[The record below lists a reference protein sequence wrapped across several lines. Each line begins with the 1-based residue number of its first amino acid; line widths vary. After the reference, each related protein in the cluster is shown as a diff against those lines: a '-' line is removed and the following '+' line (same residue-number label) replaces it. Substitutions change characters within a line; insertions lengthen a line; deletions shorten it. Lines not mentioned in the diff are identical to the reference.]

1 MKAEELIS
9 EYIPP
14 IKPTETGEKAL
25 AWMNE
30 LRVSH
35 LAVVDGNNYLGV
47 VSDDDI
53 FDMQDPHH
61 TIASELSNLQNP
73 FVYSDSHV
81 YDVMKVIADS
91 KITIV
96 PILNRQNEYVGCTD
110 LLFLMSQITAVGSIK
125 EAGGIIVLE
134 MNKHDYTLTQIARIV
149 EENDV
154 KILSSYVSSLPES
167 TKIQVTLKLNTT
179 ELDNVLRSFER
190 YDYTIKESYAEGEYF
205 EDLKKRYDE
214 LMNYLN
220 L

>member
-1 MKAEELIS
+1 MKAAELIS

-14 IKPTETGEKAL
+14 IKPTESGEKAL
-25 AWMNE
+25 SWMNE
-30 LRVSH
+30 FRVSH
-35 LAVVDGNNYLGV
+35 LAIVDGNNYLGI

-53 FDMQDPHH
+53 YDMQDPSHS
-61 TIASELSNLQNP
+61 ISSELTNLQSP
-73 FVYSDSHV
+73 FVYADSHV
-81 YDVMKVIADS
+81 YDVMKAIADS

-96 PILNRQNEYVGCTD
+96 PILNRQNEYIGCTD

-134 MNKHDYTLTQIARIV
+134 MNKHDYSLTQIARIV

-154 KILSSYVSSLPES
+154 KILSSYLTSLPES

-179 ELDNVLRSFER
+179 ELDKVLRTFER
-190 YDYTIKESYAEGEYF
+190 YDYVIKESYAEGEYF

>member
-1 MKAEELIS
+1 MRAKELIS

-14 IKPTETGEKAL
+14 IKPTESGKKAL
-25 AWMNE
+25 RWMNE
-30 LRVSH
+30 FRVSH
-35 LAVVDGNNYLGV
+35 LAVVDGNNYLGI

-53 FDMQDPHH
+53 YDMKDPGNSLK
-61 TIASELSNLQNP
+61 SELNNLKNP
-73 FVYSDSHV
+73 FVYADSHV

-96 PILNRQNEYVGCTD
+96 PILNRQNEYLGCTD

-125 EAGGIIVLE
+125 ESGGIIVLE
-134 MNKHDYTLTQIARIV
+134 MNKHDYSLTQISRIV

-167 TKIQVTLKLNTT
+167 TSIQVTLKLNSV
-179 ELDNVLRSFER
+179 ELDKVLRSFER
-190 YDYTIKESYAEGEYF
+190 YDYVIKESYAEGEYID
-205 EDLKKRYDE
+205 DLKKRYDE
-214 LMNYLN
+214 LMNYLK

>member
-30 LRVSH
+30 FRVSH
-35 LAVVDGNNYLGV
+35 LAVVEGNNYLGI

-53 FDMQDPHH
+53 FDMQDHHH

-167 TKIQVTLKLNTT
+167 TKLQVTLKLNTT

>member
-1 MKAEELIS
+1 MRAKELIS

-25 AWMNE
+25 NWMNE
-30 LRVSH
+30 FRVSH
-35 LAVVDGNNYLGV
+35 LAIVDGDNYIGI

-53 FDMQDPHH
+53 FDMQEPANP
-61 TIASELSNLQNP
+61 ILSELTNLTQP
-73 FVYSDSHV
+73 FVYVDSHV
-81 YDVMKVIADS
+81 YDVMKIIADS

-96 PILNRQNEYVGCTD
+96 PILSRQNEYLGCTD

-125 EAGGIIVLE
+125 EPGGIIVLE

-154 KILSSYVSSLPES
+154 KILSSYITSQPDS
-167 TKIQVTLKLNTT
+167 TKIQVTLKMNTT
-179 ELDNVLRSFER
+179 ELDKILRTFER
-190 YDYTIKESYAEGEYF
+190 YDYDIIESYAEGEYV
-205 EDLKKRYDE
+205 EDLKRRYDE

>member
-1 MKAEELIS
+1 MRAKELIS

-14 IKPTETGEKAL
+14 IKSTETGDKAL
-25 AWMNE
+25 NWMNE
-30 LRVSH
+30 FRVSH
-35 LAVVDGNNYLGV
+35 LAIVDGSNYLGI

-53 FDMQDPHH
+53 FDMQEPSNP
-61 TIASELSNLQNP
+61 ILSELSNLKQP
-73 FVYSDSHV
+73 FVYVDSHV
-81 YDVMKVIADS
+81 YDVMKIIADS

-96 PILNRQNEYVGCTD
+96 PILNRQNEYLGCTD

-125 EAGGIIVLE
+125 EPGGIIVLE

-154 KILSSYVSSLPES
+154 KVLSSYITSQPDS
-167 TKIQVTLKLNTT
+167 TKIQVTLKMNTT
-179 ELDNVLRSFER
+179 ELDKILRTFER
-190 YDYTIKESYAEGEYF
+190 YDYDIVESYAEGEYV
-205 EDLKKRYDE
+205 EDLKRRYDE

>member
-1 MKAEELIS
+1 MRAEELIS

-14 IKPTETGEKAL
+14 IKPLESGEKAL
-25 AWMNE
+25 RWMNE
-30 LRVSH
+30 FRVSH
-35 LAVVDGNNYLGV
+35 LAVVEGKNYLGI

-53 FDMQDPHH
+53 FDMQDPENN
-61 TIASELSNLQNP
+61 IQEELTNLTQP
-73 FVYSDSHV
+73 FVYGDSHI
-81 YDVMKVIADS
+81 YDVMKTIADS

-96 PILNRQNEYVGCTD
+96 PILNRQNEYLGCTD

-125 EAGGIIVLE
+125 EKGGIIVLE

-154 KILSSYVSSLPES
+154 KILSSYITSLEES

-179 ELDNVLRSFER
+179 ELDKVLRSFER
-190 YDYTIKESYAEGEYF
+190 FDYIIKESYAEGEYI